1 MQTRKR
7 GVSALY
13 VIGAALLS
21 CAHITGVGAPF
32 GVAFAAAACRAGYG
46 FGAVLGTFAGYLL
59 SMQGAEGVPYAGAAL
74 MTLAA
79 ATIFFGTRLLSA
91 RWMRRAVSGCIM
103 RASMRSPVWLRD
115 FSRAADA
122 WCLRRRLS

>member
-91 RWMRRAVSGCIM
+91 RWFFPVMAAVS
-103 RASMRSPVWLRD
+103 V
-115 FSRAADA
+115 AATGAVFAFADGV
-122 WCLRRRLS
+122 

>member
-1 MQTRKR
+1 MLEKQKQQKRTGSMQTRKR

-79 ATIFFGTRLLSA
+79 ATIFFGTRLQIG
-91 RWMRRAVSGCIM
+91 RAHV
-103 RASMRSPVWLRD
+103 
-115 FSRAADA
+115 
-122 WCLRRRLS
+122 